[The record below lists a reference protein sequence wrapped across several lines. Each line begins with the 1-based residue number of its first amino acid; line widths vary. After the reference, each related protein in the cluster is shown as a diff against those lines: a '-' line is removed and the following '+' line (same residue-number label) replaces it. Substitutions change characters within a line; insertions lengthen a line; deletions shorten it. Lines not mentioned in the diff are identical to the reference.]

1 MFANI
6 NYFYYFFMNNFL
18 APHSVVLFSLFF
30 IYNFTKSPCY
40 VADNL
45 FIDLVE
51 WRTVILLLLLL
62 LLLLLEL
69 GY

>member
-1 MFANI
+1 
-6 NYFYYFFMNNFL
+6 MNNFL

-30 IYNFTKSPCY
+30 TYNFTKSPRY

-51 WRTVILLLLLL
+51 WRTVILLLLLMTFSSSSLCWTGQRLVL
-62 LLLLLEL
+62 LLF
-69 GY
+69 